1 MQRTKWYVMKEV
13 TENQGNSRKRRY
25 IRWLLEGLV
34 LIAFLMIVHGFQTRS
49 VVRGQAP
56 DFQARLLDGTTVSV
70 RDYRGQALLLQ
81 FWATWCPI
89 CRYEQE
95 SIDSLARQNAV
106 LTVAMDDLTE
116 IEMRAWMDEQGVSY
130 PVVLDVDGS
139 LSGLYGI
146 QGVPSSIIIDQVG
159 DIRFVDV
166 GYTTE
171 IGLRLRLWWV
181 SL

>member
-1 MQRTKWYVMKEV
+1 MTEV
-13 TENQGNSRKRRY
+13 SGNQVNSRRRRY

-34 LIAFLMIVHGFQTRS
+34 VIAILVIVHGFQTRGI
-49 VVRGQAP
+49 VQGTAP
-56 DFQARLLDGTTVSV
+56 DFQARLLDGTAISV

-89 CRYEQE
+89 CRYEQN
-95 SIDSLARQNAV
+95 SIDSLARENAV
-106 LTVAMDDLTE
+106 LTLALDDISEEAMGEWL
-116 IEMRAWMDEQGVSY
+116 DEQGVSY
-130 PVVLDVDGS
+130 PVVLDTDGR
-139 LSGLYGI
+139 LSGLYGVR
-146 QGVPSSIIIDQVG
+146 GVPTSIIVDPVG
-159 DIRFVDV
+159 DIRFVEV